1 VVNRARGG
9 VRASPWVE
17 SLVWPQG
24 NKGFA
29 YMYTSIVTLE
39 NEAPLWQPCGSCDKP
54 LCMNE
59 ERNCF
64 YEFPTS

>member
-1 VVNRARGG
+1 VGTGVVNRARGG
-9 VRASPWVE
+9 VKASPWVE

-39 NEAPLWQPCGSCDKP
+39 NEAPLWQPP
-54 LCMNE
+54 RAHE
-59 ERNCF
+59 THIERV
-64 YEFPTS
+64 TG